1 MRKVLLILLIA
12 VAPNLFSQESEMQ
25 NVKIVNHQVMMGE
38 TIRMISKKYLV
49 PPSDIYKLNKSA
61 VDGITAGQ
69 ILKIPVPIKDE
80 PVAEQHEDKA
90 EPPAVTEKPHK
101 TAPGYQ
107 GQSTEHQ
114 VKSGET
120 LSALAQKYGVT
131 VQAIRDANPKVAK
144 SGLKSGEKIVI
155 PPAMPSDDY
164 VNQIAAAVP
173 GKTEAPKSE
182 AKAVSAS
189 ENSNE
194 TAKPAGESASAE
206 APNQNGII
214 AHKVES
220 GETLFGLAR
229 KYNVTVAVIKKQNPK
244 VAHGLQVGQVITIK
258 PE

>member
-12 VAPNLFSQESEMQ
+12 IAPNLFSQESETQ

-49 PPSDIYKLNKSA
+49 PPADIYKLNKSA

-69 ILKIPVPIKDE
+69 ILRIPVPIKDE
-80 PVAEQHEDKA
+80 PVAERQEEKA
-90 EPPAVTEKPHK
+90 EAQAVAETHK
-101 TAPGYQ
+101 TAPDYQ
-107 GQSTEHQ
+107 GQTTEHQ

-131 VQAIRDANPKVAK
+131 VQAIKDANPKVAK
-144 SGLKSGEKIVI
+144 SGLRSGERIAI
-155 PPAMPSDDY
+155 PPAMPSDDF
-164 VNQIAAAVP
+164 VNQIVAAVP
-173 GKTEAPKSE
+173 GKSEAPKSE
-182 AKAVSAS
+182 AKTVSAS
-189 ENSNE
+189 ETPHE
-194 TAKPAGESASAE
+194 AAKPAAESASAE
-206 APNQNGII
+206 APNQSGVIE
-214 AHKVES
+214 HKVLS

-229 KYNVTVAVIKKQNPK
+229 KYNVTVDVIKKQNPK